1 MNFKSSIENVIENN
15 YCIGCGA
22 CASVPNSPI
31 RIEMNEYGMYQAV
44 VVEKSDPQIMKVLS
58 MVCPFANEFMDER
71 SVAKE
76 LFEANCKYNERI
88 GYYLKVFAGFV
99 IENDFR
105 KNGSSG
111 GLTSWLLTELLEK
124 GCVDGV
130 VHVKPCDPEEGVL
143 FKYSIS
149 TTIEDIKKGSK
160 SRYYPIEMSQVLR
173 EVRNMPGKYA
183 FVGVPCFIKAIR
195 LLSKKDKAFSEKV
208 GFAISLFCGH
218 LKSKNYLDYLVRK
231 MGVDPKKITY
241 ADFRKK
247 IEGRPAN
254 DYALEVLEEDS
265 GKKIRHTKSMKELVN
280 DPWGSGL
287 FKYKACDFC
296 DDVAGETVD
305 IALGDAW
312 LPQYVKD
319 TYGTNIVI
327 IRNKTILE
335 IFHKAE
341 MENRIKIQE
350 LTPQDVIA
358 SQEGNFRHRQDEL
371 GYRLFLIKKG
381 GIWVPKKRVAP
392 SQEHITKKRRLIQEY
407 RIKMAKTSHEAY
419 LNAIKQENIEVFEN
433 EMNPLIK
440 HYQRIYRGNLFVRV
454 FRKVKRSLHR
464 KGEKN

>member
-1 MNFKSSIENVIENN
+1 MLERGVVMNFKSSIENVIENN

-31 RIEMNEYGMYQAV
+31 RIKMNEYGMYQAV
-44 VVEKSDPQIMKVLS
+44 VVEKNDPQIMKDLS

-160 SRYYPIEMSQVLR
+160 SRYYPVEMSQVLR

-195 LLSKKDKAFSEKV
+195 LLSKKDKVFS
-208 GFAISLFCGH
+208 
-218 LKSKNYLDYLVRK
+218 
-231 MGVDPKKITY
+231 
-241 ADFRKK
+241 
-247 IEGRPAN
+247 
-254 DYALEVLEEDS
+254 
-265 GKKIRHTKSMKELVN
+265 
-280 DPWGSGL
+280 
-287 FKYKACDFC
+287 
-296 DDVAGETVD
+296 
-305 IALGDAW
+305 
-312 LPQYVKD
+312 
-319 TYGTNIVI
+319 
-327 IRNKTILE
+327 
-335 IFHKAE
+335 
-341 MENRIKIQE
+341 
-350 LTPQDVIA
+350 
-358 SQEGNFRHRQDEL
+358 
-371 GYRLFLIKKG
+371 
-381 GIWVPKKRVAP
+381 
-392 SQEHITKKRRLIQEY
+392 
-407 RIKMAKTSHEAY
+407 
-419 LNAIKQENIEVFEN
+419 
-433 EMNPLIK
+433 
-440 HYQRIYRGNLFVRV
+440 
-454 FRKVKRSLHR
+454 
-464 KGEKN
+464 